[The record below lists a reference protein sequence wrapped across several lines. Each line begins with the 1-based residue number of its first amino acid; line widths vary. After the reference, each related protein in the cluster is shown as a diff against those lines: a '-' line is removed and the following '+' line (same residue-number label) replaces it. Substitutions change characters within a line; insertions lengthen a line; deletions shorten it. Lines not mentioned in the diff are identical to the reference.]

1 MSTADLEAGL
11 IVGQPTSNGQEER
24 HRADILT
31 GTFRL
36 DGVHV
41 KLSLSRE
48 GLEWRAVGH
57 TSVRFCGCCKGHTEG
72 EGVTM
77 TMMIGR

>member
-1 MSTADLEAGL
+1 M
-11 IVGQPTSNGQEER
+11 GQPASNGGQEEG

-41 KLSLSRE
+41 KLRLSRE
-48 GLEWRAVGH
+48 GLEWKPVGK
-57 TSVRFCGCCKGHTEG
+57 TARFCGCCKIKEG
-72 EGVTM
+72 EGATM
-77 TMMIGR
+77 LG